1 MTVADIVVFLLGFF
15 SACLLGLIACR
26 LVWVRAVRLTRAR
39 LERDRPETLRAFEA
53 RIAGAQA
60 RAAISIREL
69 ERALDRE
76 RQMSAQARLMADQ
89 MTSSSALALAERDD
103 TQSSL
108 VNLSDTLNTTR
119 ERLREHEE
127 TLMRRNA
134 DLADMRRD
142 LSDVRQ
148 ELAMR
153 DDDVSRLTQEA
164 ESLRA
169 ELAAHLAG
177 DGDPTVASQLA
188 ESGDAASMARAQIEN
203 LRETVRQL
211 RSDKNAAEASAA
223 RARLLLDAR
232 DDNQAVAAAKAD
244 FEADRERM
252 MAKIVE
258 LETELRNAPR
268 PGPQLVSV
276 DGEELPIPTTASTK
290 DAIPTDPETLRASI
304 DEMTAALTANAAV
317 ELDNN
322 DRINALL
329 DEAEQDGSDS
339 NLVTSLVE
347 ARDRLRSKKKTT
359 TRRKAPAKSTAKSAS
374 KTTSKASGARKSS
387 KTASETSTASSSGG
401 KIAAATASGTP
412 TEKPSGMPRASEND
426 LKVI

>member
-134 DLADMRRD
+134 DLADMRRNF
-142 LSDVRQ
+142 SDARQ

-153 DDDVSRLTQEA
+153 DDDVSRLTEEV

-177 DGDPTVASQLA
+177 DSDPSVASRLA
-188 ESGDAASMARAQIEN
+188 ETGDAASMARAQIEN
-203 LRETVRQL
+203 LRETVRKL

-258 LETELRNAPR
+258 LENELRNAPR

-276 DGEELPIPTTASTK
+276 DGEELTIPTSANSTN
-290 DAIPTDPETLRASI
+290 AIPTDPETLRASI
-304 DEMTAALTANAAV
+304 DEMTASLTANVAV
-317 ELDNN
+317 ELDGN

-329 DEAEQDGSDS
+329 DEAEEDGADS

-347 ARDRLRSKKKTT
+347 ARDRLRSKKKAP
-359 TRRKAPAKSTAKSAS
+359 TRRKAPAKST
-374 KTTSKASGARKSS
+374 SKATGKAASTRKSS
-387 KTASETSTASSSGG
+387 KAASDATGSSASGG
-401 KIAAATASGTP
+401 KIAAATASGAP
-412 TEKPSGMPRASEND
+412 AEKSSGMPRASEND

>member
-76 RQMSAQARLMADQ
+76 RQISGQARLMADQ

-134 DLADMRRD
+134 ELADLRRD

-153 DDDVSRLTQEA
+153 DDDIGRLTQEA

-177 DGDPTVASQLA
+177 DADPNTVSQLA
-188 ESGDAASMARAQIEN
+188 ETGDAAAMARTQIEN
-203 LRETVRQL
+203 LRETVRTL
-211 RSDKNAAEASAA
+211 RSEKNTAEASAA

-232 DDNQAVAAAKAD
+232 DDNQALAAAKAD
-244 FEADRERM
+244 FDAERDSLI
-252 MAKIVE
+252 AKIAE
-258 LETELRNAPR
+258 LESELRNAPR

-276 DGEELPIPTTASTK
+276 DGEELPVPPLVSPAANTDTP
-290 DAIPTDPETLRASI
+290 PTDLDSLRASI
-304 DEMTAALTANAAV
+304 DEMTASLTANAAI
-317 ELDNN
+317 ELDGQ

-329 DEAEQDGSDS
+329 DEAEQDGADS

-347 ARDRLRSKKKTT
+347 ARDRLRSKKKTPARGKASTKAAGKT
-359 TRRKAPAKSTAKSAS
+359 TSGRKTAKSA
-374 KTTSKASGARKSS
+374 TSKSKDASGS
-387 KTASETSTASSSGG
+387 K
-401 KIAAATASGTP
+401 IVAATASGAP
-412 TEKPSGMPRASEND
+412 AEKSSSMPRASEND

>member
-134 DLADMRRD
+134 DLADMRRNF
-142 LSDVRQ
+142 SDARQ

-153 DDDVSRLTQEA
+153 DDDVSRLTEEV

-177 DGDPTVASQLA
+177 DSDPSVASRLA
-188 ESGDAASMARAQIEN
+188 ETGDAAAMARAQIEN
-203 LRETVRQL
+203 LRETVRKL

-276 DGEELPIPTTASTK
+276 DGEELTIPTSANSTN
-290 DAIPTDPETLRASI
+290 AIPTDPETLRASI
-304 DEMTAALTANAAV
+304 DEMTASLTANVAV
-317 ELDNN
+317 ELDGN

-329 DEAEQDGSDS
+329 DEAEQDGADS

-347 ARDRLRSKKKTT
+347 ARDRLRSKKKAP
-359 TRRKAPAKSTAKSAS
+359 TRRKAPAKST
-374 KTTSKASGARKSS
+374 SKATGKAASTRKSS
-387 KTASETSTASSSGG
+387 KAASDATGSSASGA
-401 KIAAATASGTP
+401 KIAAATASGAP
-412 TEKPSGMPRASEND
+412 AEKSSGMPRASEND

>member
-127 TLMRRNA
+127 MLMRRNA

-252 MAKIVE
+252 MAKIAE

-276 DGEELPIPTTASTK
+276 DGEELPIQATADTK

>member
-276 DGEELPIPTTASTK
+276 DGEELPIPTTADIK

-359 TRRKAPAKSTAKSAS
+359 TRSKVPAKSTAKSAS
-374 KTTSKASGARKSS
+374 KTASKASGARKSS
-387 KTASETSTASSSGG
+387 KTASETSTSSTSGG

-412 TEKPSGMPRASEND
+412 VEKPSGMPRASEND

>member
-127 TLMRRNA
+127 TLMRRNSE
-134 DLADMRRD
+134 LADVRRD

-153 DDDVSRLTQEA
+153 DDDIGRLTQEA

-177 DGDPTVASQLA
+177 DADPSTVSQLA
-188 ESGDAASMARAQIEN
+188 ETGDAAAMARTQIEN
-203 LRETVRQL
+203 LRETVRTL
-211 RSDKNAAEASAA
+211 RSEKNAAEASAA

-232 DDNQAVAAAKAD
+232 DDNQALAAAKAD
-244 FEADRERM
+244 FDAERDSL
-252 MAKIVE
+252 MAKISE
-258 LETELRNAPR
+258 LESELRNAPR

-276 DGEELPIPTTASTK
+276 DGEERPVPPLVSPTANTP
-290 DAIPTDPETLRASI
+290 PTDLDSLRASI
-304 DEMTAALTANAAV
+304 DEMTASLTANAAI
-317 ELDNN
+317 ELDGQ

-329 DEAEQDGSDS
+329 DEAEQDGADS

-347 ARDRLRSKKKTT
+347 ARDRLRSKKKAPARGGSSKAST
-359 TRRKAPAKSTAKSAS
+359 KAPAKTTGGRKSAKSTGGKS
-374 KTTSKASGARKSS
+374 KD
-387 KTASETSTASSSGG
+387 SSGS
-401 KIAAATASGTP
+401 KIVAATASGAP
-412 TEKPSGMPRASEND
+412 VEKSSSMPRASEND

>member
-127 TLMRRNA
+127 TLMRRSA

-268 PGPQLVSV
+268 PGPQLISV

-374 KTTSKASGARKSS
+374 KTASKASGARKSS
-387 KTASETSTASSSGG
+387 KTASETSTSSTSGG

-412 TEKPSGMPRASEND
+412 AEKPSGMPRASEND

>member
-1 MTVADIVVFLLGFF
+1 VTVADIVVFLLGFF

-134 DLADMRRD
+134 DLADMRRNF
-142 LSDVRQ
+142 SDARQ

-153 DDDVSRLTQEA
+153 DDDVSRLTQEV

-177 DGDPTVASQLA
+177 DSDPSVASRLA
-188 ESGDAASMARAQIEN
+188 ETGDAASMARAQIEN
-203 LRETVRQL
+203 LRETVRKL

-276 DGEELPIPTTASTK
+276 DGEELTIPTSANSTN
-290 DAIPTDPETLRASI
+290 AIPTDPETLRASI
-304 DEMTAALTANAAV
+304 DEMTASLTANVAV
-317 ELDNN
+317 ELDGN

-329 DEAEQDGSDS
+329 DEAEQDGADS

-347 ARDRLRSKKKTT
+347 ARDRLRSKKKAP
-359 TRRKAPAKSTAKSAS
+359 TRRKAPAKST
-374 KTTSKASGARKSS
+374 SKATGKAASTRKSS
-387 KTASETSTASSSGG
+387 KAASDATGSSTSGG

-412 TEKPSGMPRASEND
+412 AEKSSGLPRASEND

>member
-276 DGEELPIPTTASTK
+276 DGEELPMPTTASTTN
-290 DAIPTDPETLRASI
+290 AIPTDPETLRASI

-387 KTASETSTASSSGG
+387 KAASETSTASSSGG

>member
-1 MTVADIVVFLLGFF
+1 M
-15 SACLLGLIACR
+15 
-26 LVWVRAVRLTRAR
+26 TRAR

-164 ESLRA
+164 ASLRA

-177 DGDPTVASQLA
+177 DGDPGVASQLA
-188 ESGDAASMARAQIEN
+188 ETGDAASMARAQIEN

-276 DGEELPIPTTASTK
+276 DGEELAVPTALASANTK
-290 DAIPTDPETLRASI
+290 DAILTDPETLRASI
-304 DEMTAALTANAAV
+304 DEMTASLTANAAV
-317 ELDNN
+317 ELDGN
-322 DRINALL
+322 DCINALL
-329 DEAEQDGSDS
+329 DEAEQDGADS

-347 ARDRLRSKKKTT
+347 ARDRLRSKKKSP
-359 TRRKAPAKSTAKSAS
+359 TRRKAPAKSTAKATGKAAS
-374 KTTSKASGARKSS
+374 TSKSGKVASDATGSS
-387 KTASETSTASSSGG
+387 VSGG
-401 KIAAATASGTP
+401 KIAAATASGAP
-412 TEKPSGMPRASEND
+412 AEKSSGMPRASEND

>member
-134 DLADMRRD
+134 DLADMRRNF
-142 LSDVRQ
+142 SDARQ

-153 DDDVSRLTQEA
+153 DDDVSRLTQEV

-177 DGDPTVASQLA
+177 DSDPSVASRLA
-188 ESGDAASMARAQIEN
+188 ETGDAASMARAQIEN
-203 LRETVRQL
+203 LRETVRKL

-276 DGEELPIPTTASTK
+276 DGEELTIPTSANSTN
-290 DAIPTDPETLRASI
+290 AIPTDPETLRASI
-304 DEMTAALTANAAV
+304 DEMTASLTANVAV
-317 ELDNN
+317 ELDGN

-329 DEAEQDGSDS
+329 DEAEQDGADS

-347 ARDRLRSKKKTT
+347 ARDRLRSKKKAP
-359 TRRKAPAKSTAKSAS
+359 TRRKAPAKST
-374 KTTSKASGARKSS
+374 SKATGKAASTRKSS
-387 KTASETSTASSSGG
+387 KAASDATGSSTSGG

-412 TEKPSGMPRASEND
+412 AEKSSGLPRASEND

>member
-127 TLMRRNA
+127 TLMRRNTEM
-134 DLADMRRD
+134 ADMRRD
-142 LSDVRQ
+142 LSDARQ

-153 DDDVSRLTQEA
+153 DDDVSRLTQET

-177 DGDPTVASQLA
+177 DGDPSVASQLA

-244 FEADRERM
+244 FEADRNRL
-252 MAKIVE
+252 MAKIDE

-268 PGPQLVSV
+268 PGPQLVSI
-276 DGEELPIPTTASTK
+276 DGEDLTLPAALASAKNK

-304 DEMTAALTANAAV
+304 DELTASLTANVAV
-317 ELDNN
+317 ELDGN

-329 DEAEQDGSDS
+329 DEAEEDGADS

-347 ARDRLRSKKKTT
+347 ARDRLRAKKKASTS
-359 TRRKAPAKSTAKSAS
+359 RKAPAKATTKSTG
-374 KTTSKASGARKSS
+374 KASSNNKSS
-387 KTASETSTASSSGG
+387 KTESPASGSSQSGG
-401 KIAAATASGTP
+401 KIAAATASGTSNQ
-412 TEKPSGMPRASEND
+412 KASGMPRASESD

>member
-1 MTVADIVVFLLGFF
+1 VTVADIVVFLLGFF

-127 TLMRRNA
+127 TLMRRNSELA
-134 DLADMRRD
+134 DLRRD

-153 DDDVSRLTQEA
+153 DDDIGRLTQEA

-177 DGDPTVASQLA
+177 DADPSTVSQLA
-188 ESGDAASMARAQIEN
+188 ETGDAAAMARTQIEN
-203 LRETVRQL
+203 LRETVRTL
-211 RSDKNAAEASAA
+211 RSEKNAAEASAA

-232 DDNQAVAAAKAD
+232 DDNQALAAAKAD
-244 FEADRERM
+244 FDAERDSL
-252 MAKIVE
+252 MAKISE
-258 LETELRNAPR
+258 LESELRNAPR

-276 DGEELPIPTTASTK
+276 DGEERPVPPLVSPTANT
-290 DAIPTDPETLRASI
+290 DGPPTDLDSLRASI
-304 DEMTAALTANAAV
+304 DEMTASLTANAAI
-317 ELDNN
+317 ELDGQ

-329 DEAEQDGSDS
+329 DEAEQDGADS

-347 ARDRLRSKKKTT
+347 ARDRLRSKKKAPARGSSKAST
-359 TRRKAPAKSTAKSAS
+359 KAPAKTTGDRKSAKSTGGKS
-374 KTTSKASGARKSS
+374 KG
-387 KTASETSTASSSGG
+387 SSGS
-401 KIAAATASGTP
+401 KIVAATASGAP
-412 TEKPSGMPRASEND
+412 VEKSSSMPRASEND

>member
-1 MTVADIVVFLLGFF
+1 VTVADIVVFLLGFF

-134 DLADMRRD
+134 ELADLRRD

-153 DDDVSRLTQEA
+153 DDDIGRLTQEA

-177 DGDPTVASQLA
+177 DADPNTVSQLA
-188 ESGDAASMARAQIEN
+188 QTGDAAAMARTQIES
-203 LRETVRQL
+203 LRETVRTL
-211 RSDKNAAEASAA
+211 RSEKNAAEASAA

-232 DDNQAVAAAKAD
+232 DDNQALAAAKAD
-244 FEADRERM
+244 FNAERDSL
-252 MAKIVE
+252 MAKISE
-258 LETELRNAPR
+258 LESELRNAPR

-276 DGEELPIPTTASTK
+276 DGEELPVPPLMPPAANTDTP
-290 DAIPTDPETLRASI
+290 PTDLDSLRASI
-304 DEMTAALTANAAV
+304 DEMTASLTANAAI
-317 ELDNN
+317 ELDGQ

-329 DEAEQDGSDS
+329 DEAEQDGADS

-347 ARDRLRSKKKTT
+347 ARDRLRSKKKTPARSGSSKAATKASSKT
-359 TRRKAPAKSTAKSAS
+359 TGNRKTEKSAS
-374 KTTSKASGARKSS
+374 GKSKDTSGS
-387 KTASETSTASSSGG
+387 K
-401 KIAAATASGTP
+401 IVAATASGAP
-412 TEKPSGMPRASEND
+412 AEKSTSMPRASEND

>member
-134 DLADMRRD
+134 DLADMRRNF
-142 LSDVRQ
+142 SDARQ

-153 DDDVSRLTQEA
+153 DDDVSRLTEEV

-177 DGDPTVASQLA
+177 DSDPSVASRLA
-188 ESGDAASMARAQIEN
+188 ETGDAASMARAQIEN
-203 LRETVRQL
+203 LRETVRKL

-276 DGEELPIPTTASTK
+276 DGEELTIPTSANSTN
-290 DAIPTDPETLRASI
+290 AIPTDPETLRASI
-304 DEMTAALTANAAV
+304 DEMTASLTANVAV
-317 ELDNN
+317 ELDGN

-329 DEAEQDGSDS
+329 DEAEQDGADS

-347 ARDRLRSKKKTT
+347 ARDRLRSKKKAP
-359 TRRKAPAKSTAKSAS
+359 TRRKAPAKSAS
-374 KTTSKASGARKSS
+374 KATGKTASTRKSS
-387 KTASETSTASSSGG
+387 KAASDATGSSASGA
-401 KIAAATASGTP
+401 KIAAATASGAP
-412 TEKPSGMPRASEND
+412 AEKSSGMPRASEND

>member
-134 DLADMRRD
+134 DLADMRRNF
-142 LSDVRQ
+142 SDARQ

-153 DDDVSRLTQEA
+153 DDDVSRLTEEV

-177 DGDPTVASQLA
+177 DSDPSVASRLA
-188 ESGDAASMARAQIEN
+188 ETGDAASMARAQIEN
-203 LRETVRQL
+203 LRETVRKL

-276 DGEELPIPTTASTK
+276 DGEELTIPTSANGTN
-290 DAIPTDPETLRASI
+290 AIPTDPETLRASI
-304 DEMTAALTANAAV
+304 DEMTASLTANVAV
-317 ELDNN
+317 ELDGN

-329 DEAEQDGSDS
+329 DEAEEDGADS

-347 ARDRLRSKKKTT
+347 ARDRLRSKKKAP
-359 TRRKAPAKSTAKSAS
+359 TRRKAPAKSAS
-374 KTTSKASGARKSS
+374 KATGKTASTRKSS
-387 KTASETSTASSSGG
+387 KAASDATGSSASGG
-401 KIAAATASGTP
+401 KIAAATASGAP
-412 TEKPSGMPRASEND
+412 AEKSSGMPRASEND

>member
-134 DLADMRRD
+134 DLADMRRNF
-142 LSDVRQ
+142 SDARQ

-153 DDDVSRLTQEA
+153 DDDVSRLTEEV

-177 DGDPTVASQLA
+177 DSDPSVASRLA
-188 ESGDAASMARAQIEN
+188 ETGDAASMARAQIEN
-203 LRETVRQL
+203 LRETVRKL

-276 DGEELPIPTTASTK
+276 DGEELTIPTSANSTN
-290 DAIPTDPETLRASI
+290 AIPTDPETLRASI
-304 DEMTAALTANAAV
+304 DEMTASLTANVAV
-317 ELDNN
+317 ELDGN

-329 DEAEQDGSDS
+329 DEAEEDGADS

-347 ARDRLRSKKKTT
+347 ARDRLRSKKKAP
-359 TRRKAPAKSTAKSAS
+359 TRRKAPAKSAS
-374 KTTSKASGARKSS
+374 KATGKTASTRKSS
-387 KTASETSTASSSGG
+387 KAASDATGSSASGA
-401 KIAAATASGTP
+401 KIAAATASGAP
-412 TEKPSGMPRASEND
+412 AEKSSGMPRASEND

>member
-1 MTVADIVVFLLGFF
+1 VTVADIVVFLLGFF

-134 DLADMRRD
+134 ELADLRRD

-153 DDDVSRLTQEA
+153 DDDIGRLTQEA
-164 ESLRA
+164 EGLRA

-177 DGDPTVASQLA
+177 DADPNTVSQLA
-188 ESGDAASMARAQIEN
+188 QTGDAAAMARTQIES
-203 LRETVRQL
+203 LRETVRTL
-211 RSDKNAAEASAA
+211 RSEKNAAEASAA

-232 DDNQAVAAAKAD
+232 DDNQALAAAKAD
-244 FEADRERM
+244 FNAERDSL
-252 MAKIVE
+252 MAKIAE
-258 LETELRNAPR
+258 LESELRNAPR

-276 DGEELPIPTTASTK
+276 DGEELPVQPHMSPTTNT
-290 DAIPTDPETLRASI
+290 DTPPTDLDSLRASI
-304 DEMTAALTANAAV
+304 DEMTASLTANAAI
-317 ELDNN
+317 ELDGQ

-329 DEAEQDGSDS
+329 DEAEQDGADS

-347 ARDRLRSKKKTT
+347 ARDRLRSKKNPAARSGSGKAATKAQAKTSGS
-359 TRRKAPAKSTAKSAS
+359 RKTAKSAAS
-374 KTTSKASGARKSS
+374 KSNDASGS
-387 KTASETSTASSSGG
+387 K
-401 KIAAATASGTP
+401 IVAATASGAP
-412 TEKPSGMPRASEND
+412 AEKSTGMPRASEND

>member
-1 MTVADIVVFLLGFF
+1 VTVADIVVFLLGFF

-164 ESLRA
+164 ESLRS

-177 DGDPTVASQLA
+177 DGDPGVASQLA
-188 ESGDAASMARAQIEN
+188 ETGDAASMARAQIEN

-276 DGEELPIPTTASTK
+276 DGEELTVPTALASANTK

-304 DEMTAALTANAAV
+304 DEMTASLTANVAI
-317 ELDNN
+317 ELDGN

-329 DEAEQDGSDS
+329 DEAEQDGADS

-347 ARDRLRSKKKTT
+347 ARDRLRSKKKAP
-359 TRRKAPAKSTAKSAS
+359 TRRKAPAKSTAKATGKAAS
-374 KTTSKASGARKSS
+374 TRKSS
-387 KTASETSTASSSGG
+387 KAASDATGSSVSGG
-401 KIAAATASGTP
+401 KIAAATASGAP
-412 TEKPSGMPRASEND
+412 AEKPSGMPRASEND

>member
-1 MTVADIVVFLLGFF
+1 VTVADIVVFLLGFF

-127 TLMRRNA
+127 TLMRRNTEM
-134 DLADMRRD
+134 ADMRRD
-142 LSDVRQ
+142 LSDARQ

-153 DDDVSRLTQEA
+153 DDDVSRLTQET

-177 DGDPTVASQLA
+177 DGDPSVASQLA

-244 FEADRERM
+244 FEADRNRL
-252 MAKIVE
+252 MAKIDE

-268 PGPQLVSV
+268 PGPQLVSI
-276 DGEELPIPTTASTK
+276 DGEDLTLPAALASAKNK

-304 DEMTAALTANAAV
+304 DELTASLTANVAV
-317 ELDNN
+317 ELDGN

-329 DEAEQDGSDS
+329 DEAEEDGADS

-347 ARDRLRSKKKTT
+347 ARDRLRAKKKASTS
-359 TRRKAPAKSTAKSAS
+359 RKAPAKATTKSTG
-374 KTTSKASGARKSS
+374 KASSNNKSS
-387 KTASETSTASSSGG
+387 KTESPASGSSQSGG
-401 KIAAATASGTP
+401 KIAAATASGTSNQ
-412 TEKPSGMPRASEND
+412 KASGMPRASESD

>member
-1 MTVADIVVFLLGFF
+1 MI
-15 SACLLGLIACR
+15 
-26 LVWVRAVRLTRAR
+26 WVRAVRLTRAR

-127 TLMRRNA
+127 TLMRRNSELA
-134 DLADMRRD
+134 DLRRD

-153 DDDVSRLTQEA
+153 DDDIGRLTQEA

-177 DGDPTVASQLA
+177 DADPSTVSQLA
-188 ESGDAASMARAQIEN
+188 ETGDAAAMARTQIEN
-203 LRETVRQL
+203 LRETVRSL
-211 RSDKNAAEASAA
+211 RSEKNAAEASAA

-232 DDNQAVAAAKAD
+232 DDNQALAAAKAD
-244 FEADRERM
+244 FDAERDSL
-252 MAKIVE
+252 MAKISE

-276 DGEELPIPTTASTK
+276 DGEELPVPPLVSPAANTDTP
-290 DAIPTDPETLRASI
+290 PTDLDSLRASI
-304 DEMTAALTANAAV
+304 DEMTASLTANAAI
-317 ELDNN
+317 ELDGQ

-329 DEAEQDGSDS
+329 DEAEQDGADS

-347 ARDRLRSKKKTT
+347 ARDRLRSKKKGPARSGSSKAST
-359 TRRKAPAKSTAKSAS
+359 KAPAKTTGSRKSAKSTAGKSKDTSGS
-374 KTTSKASGARKSS
+374 K
-387 KTASETSTASSSGG
+387 
-401 KIAAATASGTP
+401 IVAATASGATA
-412 TEKPSGMPRASEND
+412 EKSTSMPRASEND